1 MALEGAL
8 RDLGLAE
15 VIQLLAGGRRS
26 GTLRVSGGAGARAAV
41 LRFSDGA
48 IVSARWDDDAEP
60 LVTALLLSG
69 LIDDTDREV
78 ATEWGRTQ
86 TPPRSLVDGLV
97 ETGVIG
103 ARVRDT
109 VARRLIDDLCFELT
123 TFADGSFSFTDGE
136 LALSTEPTT
145 GLLLSGEELFLD
157 AARRRDEWP
166 AIEQRIGS
174 LGAVPSVCD
183 ADVEAGELAVPA
195 DGWRVLA
202 CVDGSR
208 TVRQVASAA
217 GMRVFETARWIS
229 RWTGLGVLRTDLRGT
244 AVERT
249 DTVAGVDQL
258 TAEARRA
265 LDDLRFEAALYAA
278 RTAIAQA
285 PRNATAHVLAGRA
298 LLGLGRADDWSDEVQ
313 LAVELD
319 PVLPEAQEQYGYV
332 AVRRGDYRAAL
343 SAWEHYLA
351 VAPDAPDAPRVRSAR
366 DAAAQLQLLITAHAG
381 R

>member
-26 GTLRVSGGAGARAAV
+26 GTLRVSGGAGARAAI
-41 LRFSDGA
+41 LRFRDGA
-48 IVSARWDDDAEP
+48 ITAARWDDEPDP
-60 LVTALLLSG
+60 LVSALLLAG
-69 LIDDTDREV
+69 IIDATDRLI
-78 ATEWGRTQ
+78 ATQWAQTQ
-86 TPPRSLVDGLV
+86 DPPRSLVDGLV
-97 ETGVIG
+97 EAGVVG
-103 ARVRDT
+103 TRMRDA

-136 LALSTEPTT
+136 MASTLEPTT
-145 GLLLSGEELFLD
+145 GLTLSGEELFLD

-166 AIEQRIGS
+166 AIENRIGS
-174 LGAVPSVCD
+174 LGAVPAVCD
-183 ADVEAGELAVPA
+183 AEIEAGELAVPA

-202 CVDGSR
+202 CVDGTR

-229 RWTGLGVLRTDLRGT
+229 RWTGLGVLSTQRPTGEP
-244 AVERT
+244 ER
-249 DTVAGVDQL
+249 DDDDGALEKL

-265 LDDLRFEAALYAA
+265 LTENRFEAALYAA
-278 RTAIAQA
+278 RTALSHA
-285 PRNATAHVLAGRA
+285 PRHAAAHVLAGRA
-298 LLGLGRADDWSDEVQ
+298 LLGLGRPDDWSDEVR
-313 LAVELD
+313 LALELD

-332 AVRRGDYRAAL
+332 AARRGDYRAAL

-351 VAPDAPDAPRVRSAR
+351 VAPDAPEAPKVRSAR
-366 DAAAQLQLLITAHAG
+366 DAAAQLQDLISAHAG
-381 R
+381 I